1 MPGTVSPP
9 AMTAAIA
16 GCCASSGSTTR
27 HAWCRWPL
35 TNLSSSEPDSMVDIV
50 ILCVFAFAAGLID
63 AAVGGGGL
71 IQVPALF
78 NVLPTTQP
86 VALLGT
92 NKLATA
98 CGTAFV
104 ARSFVR
110 KVVIDWSLV
119 VPAAGASFVMAFF
132 GAATVSV
139 VPQSVIRPAVLVLI
153 VLMAIYTFW
162 KKDFGALHKPMRIGT
177 KEKLLAIVIGGAI
190 GFYDGLFGP
199 GTGSFLIFLFIRCF
213 AFDFLHAS
221 ASAKVVN
228 IATNVA
234 ALAFFIPAGH
244 VVYAVAAPMAVC
256 NILGALTGTWI
267 AVRRG
272 AAFVRLLFLVLLALL
287 IVKLS
292 YDIFF
297 K

>member
-1 MPGTVSPP
+1 
-9 AMTAAIA
+9 
-16 GCCASSGSTTR
+16 
-27 HAWCRWPL
+27 
-35 TNLSSSEPDSMVDIV
+35 MVDIV

-71 IQVPALF
+71 IQIPALF
-78 NVLPTTQP
+78 NVLPTAQP
-86 VALLGT
+86 AALLGT
-92 NKLATA
+92 NKVAAA
-98 CGTAFV
+98 CGTAFA

-110 KVVIDWSLV
+110 KVVIDWGLV
-119 VPAAGASFVMAFF
+119 IPAACAAFVMAFF
-132 GAATVSV
+132 GAATVSF
-139 VPQSVIRPAVLVLI
+139 VPQSMIRPAVLVLI

-221 ASAKVVN
+221 ASAKLVN

-234 ALAFFIPAGH
+234 ALMFFIPTGNVLYLIAI
-244 VVYAVAAPMAVC
+244 PMAAF
-256 NILGALTGTWI
+256 NILGALTGTCL
-267 AVRRG
+267 AVHKG
-272 AAFVRLLFLVLLALL
+272 VPFVRALFLVLLVIL
-287 IVKLS
+287 ISKLS
-292 YDIFF
+292 YDLFL
-297 K
+297 